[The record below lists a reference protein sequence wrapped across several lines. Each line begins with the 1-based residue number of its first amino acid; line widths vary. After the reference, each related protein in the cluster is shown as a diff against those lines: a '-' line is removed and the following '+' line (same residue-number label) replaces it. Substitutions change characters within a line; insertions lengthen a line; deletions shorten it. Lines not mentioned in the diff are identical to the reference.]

1 MDIVSGLVGSLIGMM
16 LLYWFA
22 DILIS
27 TPGYFIYHILFT
39 KAEYDPD
46 HKHDVDISDTRVLV
60 AGIAFWLVILGSV
73 YGIYRIAM

>member
-1 MDIVSGLVGSLIGMM
+1 MDIVSGLIGSFIGM
-16 LLYWFA
+16 LLFYMFA

-27 TPGYFIYHILFT
+27 TPGYFIYYMLFT

-46 HKHDVDISDTRVLV
+46 HKQDVDISDTRVL
-60 AGIAFWLVILGSV
+60 ATGIIFWLVILGGA